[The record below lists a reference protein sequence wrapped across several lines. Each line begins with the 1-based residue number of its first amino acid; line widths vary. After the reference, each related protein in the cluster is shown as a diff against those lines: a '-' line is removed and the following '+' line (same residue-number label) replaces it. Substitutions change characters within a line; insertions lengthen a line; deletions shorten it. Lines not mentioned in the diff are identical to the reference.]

1 MKQVKFYTSRGFL
14 TRYAL
19 ACGYIETSEGY
30 KHNFVNGLQYLTLE
44 KDGIYRVIGRPYEDQ
59 TLRVWTSFDTYDQA
73 KAHFLHVL
81 KNNGLKRHIN
91 YLTK

>member
-19 ACGYIETSEGY
+19 ACGYIETSDNY
-30 KHNFVNGLQYLTLE
+30 KHNFVNGLPYLTLE
-44 KDGIYRVIGRPYEDQ
+44 KDGIYHVKGRPHEDQ
-59 TLRVWTSFDTYDQA
+59 SLRVWTSFDTYEQA

-81 KNNGLKRHIN
+81 KNNGLKRHVN
-91 YLTK
+91 KLK